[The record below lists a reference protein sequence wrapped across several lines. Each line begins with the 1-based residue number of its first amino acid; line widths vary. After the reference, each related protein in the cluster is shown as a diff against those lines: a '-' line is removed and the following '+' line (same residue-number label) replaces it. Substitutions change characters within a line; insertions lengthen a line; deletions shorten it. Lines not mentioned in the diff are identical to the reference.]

1 MIASKALQTTST
13 TCQVKQDLD
22 LVVLQA
28 ILNQDLLLV
37 NVEDKI
43 GHLLNLQD
51 SVYANLDFS
60 LKTARMTLIL
70 YQTVKPL

>member
-1 MIASKALQTTST
+1 MIASNAFQTTST
-13 TCQVKQDLD
+13 TYQDNQDVD

-37 NVEDKI
+37 NVKDKI
-43 GHLLNLQD
+43 GHLLNRQD

-60 LKTARMTLIL
+60 LKTAKMTLIL
-70 YQTVKPL
+70 YQNVKPL